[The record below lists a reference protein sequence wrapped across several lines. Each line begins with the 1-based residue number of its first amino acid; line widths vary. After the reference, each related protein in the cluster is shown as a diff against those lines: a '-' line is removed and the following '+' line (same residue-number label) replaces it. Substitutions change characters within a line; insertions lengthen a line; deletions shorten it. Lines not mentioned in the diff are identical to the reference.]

1 MISPMASEESV
12 CLDELDDILKEIY
25 YQKEKLKNL
34 KNIKDENIYK
44 DIDFEFEIEKTMH
57 KIDSLEKWRNHLES
71 KVFNEY

>member
-1 MISPMASEESV
+1 MRMATEESV

-34 KNIKDENIYK
+34 KMMNETENGYK
-44 DIDFEFEIEKTMH
+44 DVDFEFEIEKTIH